1 MMDRVTRTPAETE
14 EVGRGL
20 GAMLRPGDV
29 VALVGELGSGKTQ
42 LVSGI
47 CAALGALGHVSSPTF
62 TLIHEY
68 PAKEVVVVHADMY
81 RISSIREAIETG
93 LLEYFTPPYVTLVEW
108 ADRVLDL
115 LPPEHY
121 LVELSHRGD
130 PRERRI
136 SIRNLPAERS

>member
-1 MMDRVTRTPAETE
+1 MTDRVTRTPGETE
-14 EVGRGL
+14 EVGREL
-20 GAMLRPGDV
+20 GAVLRPGDV

-42 LVSGI
+42 LVTGI
-47 CAALGALGHVSSPTF
+47 CSALGTHGHVTSPTF

-81 RISSIREAIETG
+81 RISSLREAIDTG
-93 LLEYFTPPYVTLVEW
+93 LLEYFAPPYVTLVEW

-130 PRERRI
+130 PRERGI
-136 SIRNLPAERS
+136 TIRNLPAERS